1 MAVGDLSKTGEE
13 RTATRGQSEGEQS
26 SEGEPRAGITSH
38 GPHGSEPGSVGDLDS
53 EGWRV

>member
-13 RTATRGQSEGEQS
+13 KTVTRGQSEGEQS

-38 GPHGSEPGSVGDLDS
+38 GPHGSEPGSVG
-53 EGWRV
+53 E

>member
-13 RTATRGQSEGEQS
+13 KTATRGQSEGEQS

-38 GPHGSEPGSVGDLDS
+38 GPEPGSVG
-53 EGWRV
+53 E